1 MELLTGWRRPDQCRG
16 PVGGACS
23 ATIARLIRIHTSCP
37 PEPVEG
43 TIAAVE
49 HQIGTPGGFDL
60 GVGAVLL
67 DQQVRGP
74 PDIEVGD
81 AG

>member
-1 MELLTGWRRPDQCRG
+1 M
-16 PVGGACS
+16 AC
-23 ATIARLIRIHTSCP
+23 LIRIHASCP

-43 TIAAVE
+43 AVAAVE
-49 HQIGTPGGFDL
+49 HQIGTPRGFDL
-60 GVGAVLL
+60 GIVPMPA
-67 DQQVRGP
+67 DQQVRGA